1 MRRKRFS
8 LEHISIA
15 VVIPC
20 YRVENH
26 IEKVI
31 RSIPPYVRY
40 IIVVD
45 DASPDNT
52 AERVKQLMTDEPR
65 LILTRHEQNRGVGG
79 AMVSGY
85 RKALEIGAEIVV
97 KMDGDGQMDPSYLPS
112 LIIPLIEG
120 KADYTKGNRFH
131 DFTALSQMPR
141 IRQLGNIALSF
152 LSKAATGY
160 WNIFDPTN
168 GYVAIRAEVLRM
180 IPLEKIDPGYYFE
193 ISMLGAL
200 YLLGARVLDVPI
212 PARYGTEKSNLS
224 IRRVFINFPPR
235 LIRTFLRRVIL
246 RNFLYDFSMLSIY
259 LLSGIPLVLFG
270 LIFGISKWI
279 EYANLGIPAPTGTV
293 ILPTL
298 SLILGIQFL
307 LSAIEIDLRNVPQR
321 PLSLPL
327 FAESTDYEEETCS
340 STR

>member
-1 MRRKRFS
+1 MRQRKFS
-8 LEHISIA
+8 LEKISIA

-20 YRVENH
+20 YRVEDH
-26 IEKVI
+26 IETVI
-31 RSIPPYVRY
+31 QTIPSYVRY

-52 AERVKQLMTDEPR
+52 AERVERLMTEEPR
-65 LILTRHEQNRGVGG
+65 LVLIRHKQNRGVGG
-79 AMVSGY
+79 AMISGY
-85 RKALEIGAEIVV
+85 RKALELGAEIVV
-97 KMDGDGQMDPSYLPS
+97 KMDGDGQMDPFYLPS
-112 LIIPLIEG
+112 LIIPLVEG

-141 IRQLGNIALSF
+141 VRQIGNIALSF
-152 LSKAATGY
+152 LSKLASGY

-168 GYVAIRAEVLRM
+168 GYVAIRATVLRM
-180 IPLEKIDPGYYFE
+180 IPLETIDPSYYFE

-224 IRRVFINFPPR
+224 LRRVFLNFPPR
-235 LIRTFLRRVIL
+235 LLFTFLRRIIL

-259 LLSGIPLVLFG
+259 LLSGIPLILFG

-279 EYANLGIPAPTGTV
+279 KYANLGIPAPTGTV
-293 ILPTL
+293 MLPTL

-307 LSAIEIDLRNVPQR
+307 LSAIEIDLRNVPQT
-321 PLSLPL
+321 PLSSPL
-327 FAESTDYEEETCS
+327 FSEGSDDI
-340 STR
+340 